1 MNNEKNIQVIID
13 SSTDIA
19 PRLENRVHIVPL
31 TLSFN
36 GKEYLDGIDMSRM
49 EFYEKLEYEDVMPK
63 TSQVTPAAFDKVFA
77 KIHEKGQEAIV
88 ITVSSGLSGTW
99 QSASLAAQAYSEIR
113 VVDSCNVAIGAGI
126 LTEYAIQCIDQG
138 MNLRELEAVLIKMRS
153 KVRLIAKLDTL
164 EFLKRGGRISK
175 TTALAG
181 GMMHIKPVITIEE
194 GQIRILGKARG
205 AKKANNYL
213 TQQVQEFGADTQLP
227 VLLGYT
233 GTSDTLLKN
242 YIQDSRSLWETQLD
256 NLEYTQICSVVG
268 THAGPGAVGVA
279 FFSK

>member
-19 PRLENRVHIVPL
+19 ARLENRVHIVPL

-49 EFYEKLEYEDVMPK
+49 EFYEKLENEDVMPK

-77 KIHEKGQEAIV
+77 KIQEKGQEAIV

-99 QSASLAAQAYSEIR
+99 QSASLAAQEYPEIR

-213 TQQVQEFGADTQLP
+213 TQQVQKFGADTQLP

-268 THAGPGAVGVA
+268 THAGPGAIGVA

>member
-49 EFYEKLEYEDVMPK
+49 EFYEKLENEDVMPK

-99 QSASLAAQAYSEIR
+99 QSASLAAQEYPEIR

-213 TQQVQEFGADTQLP
+213 TQQVQEFGADTKLP

>member
-49 EFYEKLEYEDVMPK
+49 EFYEKLENEDVMPK

-99 QSASLAAQAYSEIR
+99 QSASLAAQEYPEIR

-268 THAGPGAVGVA
+268 THAGPGAIGVA